1 MKKTNTNSPYTFIM
15 EDFNGKFIRTYKR
28 SGLNGYKRY
37 IPLKKIFEVL
47 EQSNVKHPKLLK
59 NRFTCLDIEFIEG
72 NSIPENFKK
81 TLMLSL
87 FCNTL
92 FELRNVNCA
101 SIMQYIPYRNNS
113 GYLKDI
119 VNNLI
124 IVLNHLNNYEI
135 LEKIGLRKDTIV
147 ALSSMS
153 LDDNR
158 PLSLI
163 HGDFQPNNIIMRGND
178 YFIIDWEMATYGDIA
193 YEIAMHLIYFEY
205 DNELKAMM
213 FERISQTLGINM
225 ENLINDVKVYIK
237 FEYLRR
243 TFLKFNRAIN
253 LAKKGKP
260 FDEILIDGYT
270 YYEKICNALSLE
282 QIRARLRELYRG

>member
-1 MKKTNTNSPYTFIM
+1 MKKVSTNSPYTFIM
-15 EDFNGKFIRTYKR
+15 EDFNGKFVRTYKR

-37 IPLKKIFEVL
+37 IPLKKVYEL
-47 EQSNVKHPKLLK
+47 LDKSNVKHPRVIK
-59 NRFTCLDIEFIEG
+59 NRLTCLDIEFIEG
-72 NSIPENFKK
+72 SAVPENFKK

-92 FELRNVNCA
+92 FELRNTDCS
-101 SIMQYIPYRNNS
+101 SIMKYIPYRDNI
-113 GYLKDI
+113 GYLRDV

-124 IVLNHLNNYEI
+124 VVLNHLNNYEI
-135 LEKIGLRKDTIV
+135 LEKIGLRKDMII
-147 ALSSMS
+147 AISSME
-153 LDDNR
+153 LDNSR

-163 HGDFQPNNIIMRGND
+163 HGDFQPNNIIMRNND

-205 DNELKAMM
+205 DNEQKAIL
-213 FERISQTLGINM
+213 FERISQTLGISM
-225 ENLINDVKVYIK
+225 DMLIRDVKIYIK
-237 FEYLRR
+237 FEYIRR
-243 TFLKFNRAIN
+243 TFLKFNRAVN

-270 YYEKICNALSLE
+270 YYEKICNALTLE
-282 QIRARLRELYRG
+282 QIRARFRELYRG